1 MTMSLSSEQLNSI
14 LVFLEMPVGKK
25 CLLDTI
31 TQELAD
37 LKEDDKS
44 IKRHKRA
51 LANKEKC
58 DRG

>member
-1 MTMSLSSEQLNSI
+1 MTMSLSFEQLNSI

-25 CLLDTI
+25 CLLDTM
-31 TQELAD
+31 TLAD
-37 LKEDDKS
+37 RKEDDKS
-44 IKRHKRA
+44 IERHKRA